1 MKVVLQEESL
11 WEGLQTE
18 GRLLSLAEKLE
29 IVRLLVGAGVRRLQ
43 LGGFANPRSVPQAA
57 NTDALA
63 SLVRQEY
70 PELLCSAFVYNEKGL
85 ERAHLCGLQRVSTFV
100 PVSDTD
106 SRRHGGRPMDQYL
119 KAAVR
124 LIRSAVEAGFVVQ
137 AGIRSAFGCVYEGGI
152 STTVILETVDRLVA
166 AGATSLH
173 LADTAGLA
181 HPHQVRHLAGAFRA
195 AFPDRELVLHLHD
208 TRGLGLV
215 NIYAGYEAGVR
226 VFDVAAGGLGSCIFV
241 QGAPGNVATEDAVHL
256 FEGMGVDTGIDLGVF
271 CRAVTTLETLLERQL
286 SGRICRSLAASPGIR
301 TETPDQ
307 LSV

>member
-18 GRLLSLAEKLE
+18 ERLLGLAEKLE
-29 IVRLLVGAGVRRLQ
+29 VVRLLVAAGVRRLQ

-63 SLVRQEY
+63 SLVRQQY
-70 PELLCSAFVYNEKGL
+70 PELLCSALVYNEKGL
-85 ERAHLCGLQRVSTFV
+85 ERAQLSGLQRVTVFV

-106 SRRHGGRPMDQYL
+106 SRHFGGRPVDRYL
-119 KAAVR
+119 ESATRLISSAVR
-124 LIRSAVEAGFVVQ
+124 AGVSVQ
-137 AGIRSAFGCVYEGGI
+137 AGIRSAFGCMYEGEI
-152 STTVILETVDRLVA
+152 PTAHLVETAGHLA
-166 AGATSLH
+166 EAGATGIN

-181 HPHQVRHLAGAFRA
+181 HPRQIRDLVGTFHA
-195 AFPDRELVLHLHD
+195 AFPDLELALHLHD

-241 QGAPGNVATEDAVHL
+241 KGAPGNVATEDAVYL
-256 FEGMGVDTGIDLGVF
+256 FEGMGVDTGIDVGAL
-271 CRAVTTLETLLERQL
+271 CQAVTTLETLLERQL
-286 SGRICRSLAASPGIR
+286 SGRICRSLTASSGSM
-301 TETPDQ
+301 TGTPDEP
-307 LSV
+307 SA